1 MSRSL
6 VETLLGA
13 AVLAVAIGFV
23 VFAYTRSSVAT
34 VSGYEITARFDR
46 VDGLADGADVRIGG
60 IKIGSVIEQR
70 LDPASYRAVLR
81 MSIEESVRL
90 PADSTAAVAS
100 EGLLGGKFID
110 VQPGG
115 ADAMLADGGRI
126 EFTQSSLLLEELIGR
141 FAFGAQ

>member
-13 AVLAVAIGFV
+13 VVLAVAIGFV
-23 VFAYTRSSVAT
+23 VFAYTQSSVAT

-81 MSIEESVRL
+81 MSIEETVRL

-115 ADAMLADGGRI
+115 DDIMLADGGRI

>member
-13 AVLAVAIGFV
+13 IVLAVAIGFV

-81 MSIEESVRL
+81 MSIEETVRL

-115 ADAMLADGGRI
+115 DDVMLADGGRI

>member
-13 AVLAVAIGFV
+13 VVLAVAIGFV

-81 MSIEESVRL
+81 MSIEETVRL

-115 ADAMLADGGRI
+115 DDVMLADGGRI